1 MGRRAAGRWWRVAA
15 VGLVMVVAATAC
27 GGDNSDGSSAPA
39 TTQGTDTAVTSGS
52 TVAGAAAMCASMDTV
67 VAVWTTQAPPEVL
80 GDPEALADFAGS
92 LQTSF
97 TGALTEVAAVAPAS
111 LDDDIAT
118 TRVSL
123 ARLYATAIR
132 YVAGDMGA
140 VPTQPADDLA
150 AFGRIKDWARPQ
162 CPGVDW

>member
-1 MGRRAAGRWWRVAA
+1 MGRGPATRWWRVAA
-15 VGLVMVVAATAC
+15 VGVVLLVAAGC
-27 GGDNSDGSSAPA
+27 GSDEPASAPA
-39 TTQGTDTAVTSGS
+39 TTAPADNLVTSGS
-52 TVAGAAAMCASMDTV
+52 TVADPAAMCASMDTV
-67 VAVWTTQAPPEVL
+67 VAVWNTQAPPEVL

-97 TGALTEVAAVAPAS
+97 TDALTEVAAVAPKS
-111 LDDDIAT
+111 LEDDIAT
-118 TRVSL
+118 ARVSL

-140 VPTQPADDLA
+140 VPTQPAEDLA